1 MTDPINE
8 SFSALLDNEASNMDI
23 QRLLNAMDSHPEKM
37 TDWKN
42 IASGHS
48 KCHKEQSFDVLSKVN
63 ESLYEQGEIDQLSI
77 HQMEDSDQA
86 NVNQVNNVSWFS
98 RSKKWLGSATIAAS
112 VCAAS
117 VLAINSVGE
126 DQTGQLNQTGIM
138 ATGNPTAVPIG
149 QESLLIQNQLK
160 EHYKQHSAQTS
171 FGTPIVEPSADAP
184 ANNVE

>member
-1 MTDPINE
+1 MSDPINE

-23 QRLLNAMDSHPEKM
+23 QRLLNVMDTHPEKM

-48 KCHKEQSFDVLSKVN
+48 KCHNEQSFDVLSKVN
-63 ESLYEQGEIDQLSI
+63 ESLYEQGDIDQLSI
-77 HQMEDSDQA
+77 HQMETSQSVKPATVAA
-86 NVNQVNNVSWFS
+86 NASWFN

-112 VCAAS
+112 VCAAT

-126 DQTGQLNQTGIM
+126 DQTGQLNQEGIM

-149 QESLLIQNQLK
+149 QESFLIQNQLK

-171 FGTPIVEPSADAP
+171 YSTPTEASADAP
-184 ANNVE
+184 VNNVE